1 MKYAIVLLAETLT
14 CILGLF
20 FTLNGVLTPWGF
32 PWKIV
37 CIALA
42 CVFLA
47 GFVACFILS
56 RTKFKETTDEV
67 KEEAAPA
74 EETAPSEEAQE
85 NA

>member
-1 MKYAIVLLAETLT
+1 MKYAIILLAETLT

-20 FTLNGVLTPWGF
+20 FTLNGILTPWGF

-37 CIALA
+37 CIVLA

-47 GFVACFILS
+47 GSIVCDVLS
-56 RTKFKETTDEV
+56 RTKFKEVPDAATEEKPAEDAV
-67 KEEAAPA
+67 PEEAA
-74 EETAPSEEAQE
+74 E